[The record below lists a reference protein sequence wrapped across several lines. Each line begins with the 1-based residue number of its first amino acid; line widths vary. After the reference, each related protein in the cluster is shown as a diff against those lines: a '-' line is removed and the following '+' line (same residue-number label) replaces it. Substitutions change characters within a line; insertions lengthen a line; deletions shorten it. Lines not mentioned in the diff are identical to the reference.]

1 MSPLHPEKETMTL
14 ESTEFDD
21 LITRLPE
28 KYRQPFQKVL
38 DRVQEENN
46 RHQRVL
52 RFIQDALTQIRLDM
66 KYLMFDLDATR
77 RERDDYKQQLDNM
90 QQ

>member
-1 MSPLHPEKETMTL
+1 MSPLHPEKEVMTL
-14 ESTEFDD
+14 ESTEFIDMVN
-21 LITRLPE
+21 RLPE
-28 KYRQPFQKVL
+28 KSRQSFQEVI
-38 DRVQEENN
+38 DRTREENE

-52 RFIQDALTQIRLDM
+52 RFIQDALAQIRLDM

-77 RERDDYKQQLDNM
+77 RERDDYKQQLENM

>member
-1 MSPLHPEKETMTL
+1 MTL